1 MSAVYVRF
9 NQRRGSGEPR
19 RWFVQGGSQPS
30 PQVAVLLP
38 WIVALDR
45 DSHRADLLDA
55 ARPPGPGALLHV
67 QEIDL
72 DPQRLLVGN
81 SRNTLHALQSPF
93 RRRLDLGAGGGRRAT
108 DGGVAAACP
117 LDRHGLDAL
126 AEELLRLAAG
136 G

>member
-19 RWFVQGGSQPS
+19 RWFVQGRSQPS

-45 DSHRADLLDA
+45 DRDRADLLDA
-55 ARPPGPGALLHV
+55 PRPPGPGALLHV

-72 DPQRLLVGN
+72 NSQRLLVGN
-81 SRNTLHALQSPF
+81 GWDACHALQRPF
-93 RRRLDLGAGGGRRAT
+93 RRRLDLGASGGRRAA
-108 DGGVAAACP
+108 DSGVAAACP
-117 LDRHGLDAL
+117 LDRHSLDAL
-126 AEELLRLAAG
+126 AEELLRL
-136 G
+136 